1 MRRKSEGR
9 RREKEGEIRKDMRER
24 RGGRESE
31 RDEERGGKTRRRL
44 RWMCLSTSCLVP

>member
-1 MRRKSEGR
+1 MRE
-9 RREKEGEIRKDMRER
+9 EGERGKEMRER

-31 RDEERGGKTRRRL
+31 RDEETGGKTRSRL